1 MRTLHTD
8 QPENGLRIVGDRH
21 GHGSITEMD
30 QTPRRRVPFL
40 ILAAVAV
47 IAAALAVVITA
58 TGHHR
63 RNPAAHAPA
72 GAAAGAPST
81 PAASTP
87 AAATATTS
95 TPAPLVTAIPTT
107 PPTGVTWQLF
117 QGVALPFSPTDGPTR
132 ITGTVYA
139 GYSHTPYGALIAQ
152 VQISARYLIT
162 PNGGWRP
169 VVEQQV
175 MPGTQRDTY
184 AKARATSGDD
194 PPPSGYSQIA
204 GFRFVT
210 YTADL
215 AVISMASRSS
225 GGGLASYDATMRWVD
240 GDWKYELPPIGTQLQ
255 PLTDLTN
262 YTPWQGVS

>member
-21 GHGSITEMD
+21 GHGSMTEMD

-47 IAAALAVVITA
+47 IVAALVVVITA

-63 RNPAAHAPA
+63 RTPAAHAPA
-72 GAAAGAPST
+72 GTAAGAPST

-87 AAATATTS
+87 AAAAAVTS

-117 QGVALPFSPTDGPTR
+117 QGVALPFSATDGPSR
-132 ITGTVYA
+132 ISGTVYA
-139 GYSHTPYGALIAQ
+139 GYSHTPYGALIAEM
-152 VQISARYLIT
+152 QISARYLIT
-162 PNGGWRP
+162 PHGGWRP

-175 MPGTQRDTY
+175 MPGTQRDAY
-184 AKARATSGDD
+184 ATARATSGDD
-194 PPPSGYSQIA
+194 PPAGGLAQFA

-210 YTADL
+210 YTPNI
-215 AVISMASRSS
+215 AVISIADRSPE
-225 GGGLASYDATMRWVD
+225 GGLSSLDATMHWVD

-255 PLTDLTN
+255 PLSNLTN
-262 YTPWQGVS
+262 YIPWQGVS